1 VDRNEL
7 TLAIAAAL
15 VGAFLLGWVMRWFF
29 SRLNATGPRS
39 MARTARMAAQLH
51 AAEEAQHRA
60 EARLAAVESDLRQRL
75 ADLQAELATT
85 QDAVRRAE
93 EQAEDLRAAYR
104 QALLARDRGA
114 G

>member
-1 VDRNEL
+1 MNRNEL

-15 VGAFLLGWVMRWFF
+15 VGAFLLGWILRWFF
-29 SRLNATGPRS
+29 GRLNATGPRS

-60 EARLAAVESDLRQRL
+60 EARLTEVEADLRQRL
-75 ADLQAELATT
+75 ADLNAELVTT
-85 QDAVRRAE
+85 QDALKRAE